1 MARSRKA
8 FDRLEEALQ
17 EALAIAKGEAHPAKL
32 YVPPE
37 INVKAIRQKLDLSQ
51 DDFAAYFG
59 FTIDQIKAWE
69 QGRSR
74 PLGGLRAYLMLIESN
89 PEQVRSLLLAA
100 TKEAAKEHAA

>member
-1 MARSRKA
+1 MARKA
-8 FDRLEEALQ
+8 FDKIAKGLN
-17 EALAIAKGEAHPAKL
+17 EALAIANGEAHPAKL

-37 INVKAIRQKLDLSQ
+37 IDVKAIRQKLDVSQ

-89 PEQVRSLLLAA
+89 PEQVRNLLLVA
-100 TKEAAKEHAA
+100 TKESARERAA